1 MYCAPRVVI
10 ELDGAQHLASGR
22 VSTRSAQAPA
32 TAGERVLVLRLLAD
46 DVANEL
52 DTILDAVLH
61 SLTLRRDAGRS
72 PLLTVER
79 RTPA

>member
-1 MYCAPRVVI
+1 VRR
-10 ELDGAQHLASGR
+10 ASSSNWTVR
-22 VSTRSAQAPA
+22 STWHPA
-32 TAGERVLVLRLLAD
+32 AYQRDRRKRQLLQENGYFVLRLLAD